1 MQNIRMLIRKATEE
15 DLGIV
20 FEWRNDQLS
29 REMFFETAP
38 ISIDEHRSWFV
49 DALKD
54 KMRQIYIGEIDK
66 KPVGI
71 ARFDLQKGKKE
82 AEVSITIS
90 PSMRGKGLGK
100 ELLVSSINYLE
111 TQLDIQLFARVKNIN
126 IASKSIFESA
136 GFQIYKETDNVSY
149 FSRPIP
155 EVKFKKVSLNDID
168 ALYDLLRKRVF
179 SISHDLMPSKENHR
193 KFVEEAPY
201 KHWYLIYEN
210 EELCGSF
217 YIKRDNSVGL
227 NLVRQ
232 RTLILEKTVCF
243 IKSSFLPEKSIPS
256 EIPSHFYLNVAH
268 SNKRLSEMLIKL
280 GYNPIQISY
289 KL

>member
-1 MQNIRMLIRKATEE
+1 MQNIRMLIRKAIEE
-15 DLGIV
+15 DYGIV

-38 ISIDEHRSWFV
+38 ISVDEHRSWFV
-49 DALKD
+49 GALKD

-100 ELLVSSINYLE
+100 ELLISSINYLE

-136 GFQIYKETDNVSY
+136 GFQIYKEADNVLY
-149 FSRPIP
+149 LSRPIP

-168 ALYDLLRKRVF
+168 ALYDLLRERVF
-179 SISHDLMPSKENHR
+179 SISHDLMPSRENHK
-193 KFVEEAPY
+193 KFVKGAPY

-232 RTLILEKTVCF
+232 RTLILEKTVRF

-280 GYNPIQISY
+280 GYNPIQISH

>member
-1 MQNIRMLIRKATEE
+1 
-15 DLGIV
+15 
-20 FEWRNDQLS
+20 
-29 REMFFETAP
+29 
-38 ISIDEHRSWFV
+38 
-49 DALKD
+49 
-54 KMRQIYIGEIDK
+54 
-66 KPVGI
+66 
-71 ARFDLQKGKKE
+71 
-82 AEVSITIS
+82 
-90 PSMRGKGLGK
+90 
-100 ELLVSSINYLE
+100 
-111 TQLDIQLFARVKNIN
+111 
-126 IASKSIFESA
+126 
-136 GFQIYKETDNVSY
+136 
-149 FSRPIP
+149 
-155 EVKFKKVSLNDID
+155 
-168 ALYDLLRKRVF
+168 VF
-179 SISHDLMPSKENHR
+179 SISHNLMPSKENHK
-193 KFVEEAPY
+193 KFVEGAPY

>member
-15 DLGIV
+15 DYGIV

-38 ISIDEHRSWFV
+38 ISIDEHKSWFV
-49 DALKD
+49 GALKD

-71 ARFDLQKGKKE
+71 TRFDLQKGKKE

-100 ELLVSSINYLE
+100 ELLISSIDYLE

-232 RTLILEKTVCF
+232 RTLILEKTIRF

>member
-15 DLGIV
+15 DYRIV

-29 REMFFETAP
+29 REMFFGTAP
-38 ISIDEHRSWFV
+38 ISLDAHRSWFV
-49 DALKD
+49 GVLKD

-71 ARFDLQKGKKE
+71 ARFDLRKGKKE

-100 ELLVSSINYLE
+100 ELLISSIDDIE
-111 TQLDIQLFARVKNIN
+111 TQFEIQLFARVKNIN
-126 IASKSIFESA
+126 IASKSIFERA
-136 GFQIYKETDNVSY
+136 GFQIYKEADNVIY
-149 FSRPIP
+149 LSRPIT
-155 EVKFKKVSLNDID
+155 EVKFKKVGPNDID
-168 ALYDLLRKRVF
+168 SLYGLLKKRVF
-179 SISHDLMPSKENHR
+179 SISHDLMPSKEKHK
-193 KFVEEAPY
+193 KFVKRAPY
-201 KHWYLIYEN
+201 KHWYLIYKN

-232 RTLILEKTVCF
+232 RLPIIEETIRF

-256 EIPSHFYLNVAH
+256 EIPPHFYLNVAYP
-268 SNKRLSEMLIKL
+268 NKRLSEMLIKL
-280 GYNPIQISY
+280 GYNPIQTSY